1 ADLKGLKIRT
11 NNSPMNIAAFKVF
24 GANPIPM
31 PFAEVYTGLETRTI
45 DAQEHPIN
53 VVWSAKF
60 FEVQKY
66 LSLTHHAY
74 SPLLVVINKA
84 KFDGLSPE
92 FQQALISS
100 AQEAGNY
107 QRKLV
112 AEDQQKII
120 DGMKEAGVEVI
131 TDLDRKAFSD
141 ALGNQVR
148 DMFVQDVP
156 QGADLLKA
164 VDEVQ

>member
-1 ADLKGLKIRT
+1 
-11 NNSPMNIAAFKVF
+11 
-24 GANPIPM
+24 M

-60 FEVQKY
+60 YEVQKY

-84 KFDGLSPE
+84 KFDESRSSSE
-92 FQQALISS
+92 ALISS
-100 AQEAGNY
+100 AQEAGSY

-112 AEDQQKII
+112 AEDQQKSST
-120 DGMKEAGVEVI
+120 V
-131 TDLDRKAFSD
+131 
-141 ALGNQVR
+141 
-148 DMFVQDVP
+148 
-156 QGADLLKA
+156 
-164 VDEVQ
+164 